1 MDELQQL
8 VNKFVND
15 RDWNQF
21 LTPHF
26 YYRVEIGSRKWMWS
40 ISCFLAIKCRKNEE
54 KWIINIEN
62 RKICFLYIE
71 NERKCWSVYLVE
83 NIIIL
88 DWF

>member
-26 YYRVEIGSRKWMWS
+26 YYRVEIGSRKWM
-40 ISCFLAIKCRKNEE
+40 
-54 KWIINIEN
+54 
-62 RKICFLYIE
+62 
-71 NERKCWSVYLVE
+71 
-83 NIIIL
+83 
-88 DWF
+88 